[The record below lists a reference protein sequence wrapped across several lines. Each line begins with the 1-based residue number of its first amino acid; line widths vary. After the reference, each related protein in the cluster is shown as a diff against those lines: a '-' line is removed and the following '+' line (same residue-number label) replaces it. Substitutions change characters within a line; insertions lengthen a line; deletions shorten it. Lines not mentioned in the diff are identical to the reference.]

1 MERSQKLTYIQD
13 IPRLRGNVRCRIE
26 PSSYLIRNP
35 SSDVD
40 DAHKK
45 DHPVCIVEHYGSDCE
60 IGYDGG
66 VVYLHQAFEFM

>member
-26 PSSYLIRNP
+26 PSSYLIRNL

-60 IGYDGG
+60 IGHDSGA
-66 VVYLHQAFEFM
+66 VYLHQAFEFM